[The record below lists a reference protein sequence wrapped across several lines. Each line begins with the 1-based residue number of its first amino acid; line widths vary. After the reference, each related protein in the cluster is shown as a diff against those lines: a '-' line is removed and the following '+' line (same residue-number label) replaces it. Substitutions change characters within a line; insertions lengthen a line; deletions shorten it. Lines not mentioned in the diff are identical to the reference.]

1 MNTPTFP
8 ANIQRPEFIAPLSDV
23 LRFVVSVQTLIETP
37 YQDNGDAVMERM
49 GDLLSLYPQSANA
62 IASAKWHRDTVLKE
76 VIEDMLIKARANDED
91 AIRAFKTTSVIKQ
104 LAEAR
109 TAELNS
115 LLVLTERL
123 NSTITHSLDAL
134 RSVLSNLKE
143 ERRVQ
148 GYAV

>member
-1 MNTPTFP
+1 MKEITFP
-8 ANIQRPEFIAPLSDV
+8 TNIQRPEWIAPLSDV

-37 YQDNGDAVMERM
+37 YQDNGEAVMNRIS
-49 GDLLSLYPQSANA
+49 DLLSLYPQSANA
-62 IASAKWHRDTVLKE
+62 IASAKWHRDTVLKD
-76 VIEDMLIKARANDED
+76 VIESMLKKASENDAD
-91 AIRAFKTTSVIKQ
+91 AIRAFKTPSVIKQ

-148 GYAV
+148 GYAQ

>member
-1 MNTPTFP
+1 MKEPTFP
-8 ANIQRPEFIAPLSDV
+8 AHIQRPEFIAPLSDV

-37 YQDNGDAVMERM
+37 YQDNGDAVMNRIS
-49 GDLLSLYPQSANA
+49 DLLSLYPQSANA

-76 VIEDMLIKARANDED
+76 VIEGMLKKASENDAD
-91 AIRAFKTTSVIKQ
+91 AIRAFKTPSVIKQ

-148 GYAV
+148 GYAA

>member
-1 MNTPTFP
+1 MKEIAFPT
-8 ANIQRPEFIAPLSDV
+8 NIQRPEWVAPLSDV
-23 LRFVVSVQTLIETP
+23 LRFVLSVQTLIETP
-37 YQDNGDAVMERM
+37 YQDNGEAVMNRIS
-49 GDLLSLYPQSANA
+49 DLLSLYPQSANA
-62 IASAKWHRDTVLKE
+62 IASAKWHRDTVLKD
-76 VIEDMLIKARANDED
+76 ILEDMLRKAKDNDED
-91 AIRAFKTTSVIKQ
+91 AIRAFKTPSVIKQ

-148 GYAV
+148 GYAQ

>member
-1 MNTPTFP
+1 MKEIAFPT
-8 ANIQRPEFIAPLSDV
+8 NIQRLEWIAPLSDV
-23 LRFVVSVQTLIETP
+23 LRFCISVQTLIETP
-37 YQDNGDAVMERM
+37 YQDNGEAVMNRIS
-49 GDLLSLYPQSANA
+49 DLLSLYPQSANA
-62 IASAKWHRDTVLKE
+62 IASAKWHRDMILKD
-76 VIEDMLIKARANDED
+76 VIEEMLRKAKDNDED
-91 AIRAFKTTSVIKQ
+91 AIRAFKTPSVIKQ

-148 GYAV
+148 GYAQ

>member
-1 MNTPTFP
+1 MIDQAFPTH
-8 ANIQRPEFIAPLSDV
+8 IQRPEWITPLSDV

-37 YQDNGDAVMERM
+37 YQDSGEAVMNRM
-49 GDLLSLYPQSANA
+49 SDLLFLYPQSANA
-62 IASAKWHRDTVLKE
+62 IASAKWHRDTVLKD
-76 VIEDMLIKARANDED
+76 VLEDMLRKARDNDED
-91 AIRAFKTTSVIKQ
+91 AIRAFKTPSVIKQ

-148 GYAV
+148 GYAA

>member
-1 MNTPTFP
+1 MKEIAFPT
-8 ANIQRPEFIAPLSDV
+8 NIQRPEWVAPLSDV
-23 LRFVVSVQTLIETP
+23 LRFVLSVQTLIETP
-37 YQDNGDAVMERM
+37 YQDNGEAVMNRIS
-49 GDLLSLYPQSANA
+49 DLLSLYPQSANA
-62 IASAKWHRDTVLKE
+62 IASAKWHRDTVLKD
-76 VIEDMLIKARANDED
+76 VIEEMLRKAKDNDED
-91 AIRAFKTTSVIKQ
+91 AIRAFKTPSVIRQ

-148 GYAV
+148 GYAQ

>member
-1 MNTPTFP
+1 MKEPTFP
-8 ANIQRPEFIAPLSDV
+8 THIQRPEFIAPLSDV

-37 YQDNGDAVMERM
+37 YADNGDAVMNRIS
-49 GDLLSLYPQSANA
+49 DLLSLYPQSANA

-76 VIEDMLIKARANDED
+76 VIEDMLRKAKDSDEG
-91 AIRAFKTTSVIKQ
+91 AIRAFKTPSVIKQ

-148 GYAV
+148 GCAV